1 MDFDLI
7 TTAVKK
13 AFDTYVENIVV
24 YIISALIA
32 VFGSCFII
40 TSAPLAY
47 GLYSMIL
54 KGTRGEKAEIKDILY
69 GFSSLDIF
77 IRSWIGVLA
86 LAVIPICISIAF
98 TILSMVLVAIS
109 SSLGFLV
116 ALLSLC
122 MIIVIFALVIFLY
135 YSLFIYVMTPSEN
148 IIYAIKESIAIAKEN
163 LIMVILTVII
173 AGILGMFTIT
183 IPLGWTFAAYMLKEL
198 KPDLKDNAGL

>member
-13 AFDTYVENIVV
+13 AFDTYVENIVA
-24 YIISALIA
+24 YIIGALIA
-32 VFGSCFII
+32 VFGSLLII
-40 TSAPLAY
+40 TSAPLFY

-54 KGTRGEKAEIKDILY
+54 KGTRGEKVEIKDVLY
-69 GFSSLDIF
+69 GFSSLNIF
-77 IRSWIGVLA
+77 IRAWIGVLA
-86 LAVIPICISIAF
+86 IAAIPLCIAIAF
-98 TILSMVLVAIS
+98 SVLSTVLVMIS
-109 SSLGFLV
+109 SSLGILV

-122 MIIVIFALVIFLY
+122 MIIVMFVLVIFLY
-135 YSLFIYVMTPSEN
+135 YSEFIYVMTPSEN

-198 KPDLKDNAGL
+198 KPDIKDNSGM